1 MSPRQTSTAAKKA
14 KGHYPSDKETLQD
27 SVEMIFS
34 SDIDQMKEMTSRL
47 RLRFLQA
54 AMAGAVG
61 SIIFYYLL
69 LNHHI

>member
-1 MSPRQTSTAAKKA
+1 MSTKRTSNATKKA
-14 KGHYPSDKETLQD
+14 KGHYPSDKETIQD
-27 SVEMIFS
+27 AVEMIFG
-34 SDIDQMKEMTSRL
+34 SDIQQMKEMTSKM